1 MNEYVEILTKYDEEL
16 KRNIKYYTISK
27 YDYDADT
34 NCILLDIIADIL
46 HDEVF
51 NINDC
56 EEANV
61 IKAIFHNITTDSI
74 LVVVKAYNNRCDV
87 SIVFLRLN
95 IDKSDSDN
103 VSISYDTNY
112 WCRSYD
118 SILGVDLTMDN
129 YNKGTD
135 LDTKVNEI
143 LSDGHV
149 EYFRFIVNERDDI
162 NPESK
167 WVYFLSDL
175 AKYIKYDLSI
185 ANLDYINPS
194 IIDHICES
202 ILSSEYPDNAM
213 GRDIMFTVDL
223 SDNNVATFIIPYMI
237 EYRSSYKSG
246 SVIYKILYY
255 GKYTII
261 KGDTNH
267 LKDFS
272 IVRNITNFD
281 NFCKYKEASSKEDL

>member
-1 MNEYVEILTKYDEEL
+1 MDEYVEILTKYDEEL
-16 KRNIKYYTISK
+16 KRNIKYYTIPK

-34 NCILLDIIADIL
+34 NHILLDIITDIL

-51 NINDC
+51 NLNDR
-56 EEANV
+56 EEVNV
-61 IKAIFHNITTDSI
+61 IKVIFHNITIDSI
-74 LVVVKAYNNRCDV
+74 LAVVKAYDNRGGI
-87 SIVFLRLN
+87 SIVFLRLD
-95 IDKSDSDN
+95 IDKSDSDS
-103 VSISYDTNY
+103 VSITYDTNC
-112 WCRSYD
+112 WCQSYD

-135 LDTKVNEI
+135 LDIKVNEI
-143 LSDGHV
+143 LSDDHI
-149 EYFRFIVNERDDI
+149 EYFNANEFDDI
-162 NPESK
+162 DPESK
-167 WVYFLSDL
+167 WVRFLSDL

-185 ANLDYINPS
+185 ANLDYITPS
-194 IIDHICES
+194 IIDRICES
-202 ILSSEYPDNAM
+202 ILSSEFHPDNIM
-213 GRDIMFTVDL
+213 DRDVMFTVDL

-237 EYRSSYKSG
+237 EYISSYKSG
-246 SVIYKILYY
+246 TVVYKILYY

-281 NFCKYKEASSKEDL
+281 NFRKYKEK